1 MKTFTVL
8 SEDCTWR
15 NAFDAIN
22 ETSNNLNDT
31 DFLYMSYL
39 GDGQVFNINNSIGRV
54 NNVEAR
60 RNKNILISR
69 TDIASF
75 RVSGFQF
82 YDRNTNSRYIV
93 DITCNLLDYADG
105 KVHFLYLVKGKEG
118 TFEVHDTMFENNV
131 NLTLFARFVINL
143 DGDSVQFYVIAPFAG
158 SPDYIKGNQFYEI
171 TEGLKLKLYSAVTK
185 QFTLTKGKV
194 RFSGIN
200 FDDTANPDVLSVNLE
215 DSNIKFK
222 YVYWD
227 ASDEIPRV
235 NYVSEDL
242 VNSPILN
249 KIMNYETGAIATI
262 DANKFTIQK
271 IYYDV
276 LSKTFI
282 AMYGARF
289 YDTLQEALLSIDTI
303 MNYPNP
309 DDMDYLVPI
318 AALIIENTA
327 EDLNEDNFRVI
338 GLSHDDSALFD
349 SNELSRQQ
357 SLEAISKAETAIDA
371 VDALRVDLSNHS
383 GNKSNPHGV
392 TKSQVGLG
400 SIENYGIAS
409 KSEAEVGAINTK
421 YMTPLRTLDSIVA
434 NSVETDGN
442 IILKIGTIQPTPIS
456 GKTIIWINTNS

>member
-8 SEDCTWR
+8 SEECTWR

-39 GDGQVFNINNSIGRV
+39 GDGQVFNVNNSIGRV
-54 NNVEAR
+54 NNIEAR
-60 RNKNILISR
+60 RNKNILISKA
-69 TDIASF
+69 DIASF
-75 RVSGFQF
+75 RISGFQF
-82 YDRNTNSRYIV
+82 YDRNTNSTYTV
-93 DITCNLLDYADG
+93 DITCNLLSYADG

-171 TEGLKLKLYSAVTK
+171 TEGLNLNLFNDSTK
-185 QFTLTKGKV
+185 QFNLTKGKI

-200 FDDTANPDVLSVNLE
+200 FDDTANPDVLAL
-215 DSNIKFK
+215 DKTASNIKFK

-227 ASDEIPRV
+227 AADEIPRV
-235 NYVSEDL
+235 NYVAENL
-242 VNSPILN
+242 VNSPIVN
-249 KIMNYETGAIATI
+249 KIMNYETGALATI
-262 DANKFTIQK
+262 DENKFTIQK

-276 LSKTFI
+276 LSNVFI
-282 AMYGARF
+282 AMYGARA
-289 YDTLQEALLSIDTI
+289 YDSLQEALLSIDTI

-309 DDMDYLVPI
+309 DNIDYLIPI
-318 AALIIENTA
+318 AALIIKNSNEN
-327 EDLNEDNFRVI
+327 LNDETFRVI
-338 GLSHDDSALFD
+338 GLTHDDSAIFD

-357 SLEAISKAETAIDA
+357 SLEAIAKAESA
-371 VDALRVDLSNHS
+371 VDSVAALSETISNHS

-400 SIENYGIAS
+400 NVENYSVAT
-409 KSEAEVGAINTK
+409 KSEAELGSINTK
-421 YMTPLRTLDSIVA
+421 YMTPLRTLESIIA
-434 NSVETDGN
+434 NGVESDGN
-442 IILKIGTIQPTPIS
+442 VILKIGAIQPTPIP